1 MYNFSSLLNS
11 EEEILWT
18 GKPNFSGK
26 RKSIAGEIFLILFTV
41 VVQIIMICSVIFKVG
56 DGADGFSFSFIVIF
70 LAFSFFG
77 ILGVYSILNKL
88 LLEKKLCSDDEY
100 CITNKRIMIYKGKK
114 DEVWYGYI
122 INYHIIE
129 VEEVEKGCG
138 DLILSVM
145 HLDDDEGMRKII
157 NNVKHFD
164 TTNLMN
170 IHLISVDNVY
180 EVRKLV
186 SKQRQLLINSN
197 EMPTISNIKI

>member
-1 MYNFSSLLNS
+1 MYNFSCLLNS
-11 EEEILWT
+11 DEDILWK
-18 GKPNFSGK
+18 GKPNFPKK

-41 VVQIIMICSVIFKVG
+41 FVQIIMICSVVFKVG
-56 DGADGFSFSFIVIF
+56 DGAGGINFSFIVIF
-70 LAFSFFG
+70 LTISIFG
-77 ILGVYSILNKL
+77 ILGVYGILNKL
-88 LLEKKLCSDDEY
+88 LLEKKLCRDDKY
-100 CITNKRIMIYKGKK
+100 YITNKRIMIYKGKK

-145 HLDDDEGMRKII
+145 HLDDDEGLRKII

-180 EVRKLV
+180 EVRNMI